1 MLQKLLQPLTH
12 LREERGQVIVEFA
25 LIFPI
30 QLFMTLAMLQLSH
43 MYMTKLTV
51 NHAAFV
57 AARAALVVP
66 ESNTWILDAQQEA
79 KAAATMIIA
88 PLAGTRETTSTD
100 TVDIPGWNSNSGNK
114 LERLG
119 AAEDKTR
126 VTIARAPSTTVGP
139 DIVATVEYDFELI
152 FLPDKTIMGAW
163 SNLPG
168 QTFQFNTNYNVSH
181 LTLTE
186 SCTLPRNWDIGAPT
200 NQ

>member
-1 MLQKLLQPLTH
+1 MIQKLLQRFEH

-43 MYMTKLTV
+43 MYMTKITV

-66 ESNTWILDAQQEA
+66 QSATWTTDAAKEA

-88 PLAGTRETTSTD
+88 PIAGTRETSTTD
-100 TVDIPGWNSNSGNK
+100 SVDIPGWNSSSGNK
-114 LERLG
+114 LERHG
-119 AAEDKTR
+119 AADEKTR
-126 VTIARAPSTTVGP
+126 VTIALAPNTTTGP
-139 DIVATVEYDFELI
+139 DIVATVEHDFELI

-168 QTFQFNTNYNVSH
+168 QTFQFNSNYNGSH

-186 SCTLPRNWDIGAPT
+186 TCTLPRNWDINAP
-200 NQ
+200 

>member
-1 MLQKLLQPLTH
+1 MIRKLLQNPAC

-57 AARAALVVP
+57 AARAAVVVP
-66 ESNTWILDAQQEA
+66 ESNNWISDAQQEA
-79 KAAATMIIA
+79 MAAATMIIA
-88 PLAGTRETTSTD
+88 PLAGTRETTTTD
-100 TVDIPGWNSNSGNK
+100 TVDIPGWNSRSGNR
-114 LERLG
+114 LERHG

-126 VTIARAPSTTVGP
+126 VTIARTPNQNSGP

-168 QTFQFNTNYNVSH
+168 QTFQFNSNYNVSH

-186 SCTLPRNWDIGAPT
+186 SCTLPRNWDIGAPS